1 MRPRVIAE
9 TVGSAMTREV
19 RILLA
24 ELVGTMILVI
34 GGCGTAVLAAEYVGV
49 LGVALAFGLSLLV
62 IVYSFG
68 QISGGHVNPA
78 VTIGM
83 IIAGKTE
90 AKDVAWYIVGQVLG
104 AVAGAGIIYLIA
116 SDVVGFSTADP
127 AGGGAGFATNG
138 WGDRAPF
145 AAEGKDYGFVA
156 MMITEIVMTAFL
168 MWSVL
173 ATTTKKFTPAAGG
186 LVVGLSLALIHLI
199 SIPVDNTSVNPL
211 RSLGVA
217 IFNADALGQVWAFIL
232 FPIIGAVIAAFAW
245 MAIYGDDADEVASA

>member
-1 MRPRVIAE
+1 
-9 TVGSAMTREV
+9 MTREV

-34 GGCGTAVLAAEYVGV
+34 GGCGTAVLAADYVGV

-62 IVYSFG
+62 IAYSFG

-90 AKDVAWYIVGQVLG
+90 AKDAAWYMIGQVLG
-104 AVAGAGIIYLIA
+104 AVAGAAIIYLIA
-116 SDVVGFSTADP
+116 NDGVDFSTADP

-138 WGDRAPF
+138 WADRSPF
-145 AAEGKDYGFVA
+145 AGEGNEYGFVA

-186 LVVGLSLALIHLI
+186 LAVGMVLALIHLI
-199 SIPVDNTSVNPL
+199 SIPVDNTSVNPV
-211 RSLGVA
+211 RSFGVA
-217 IFNADALGQVWAFIL
+217 IFNADALEQVWAFIL
-232 FPIIGAVIAAFAW
+232 FPIVGAVIAAFVW
-245 MAIYGDDADEVASA
+245 MALYTDDDEEEVEPAA